1 VVEEMKELQINKIVL
16 GDTHTELKNMPANSV
31 DCCLTS
37 PPYWA
42 LREYDTA
49 SWEGGDPGCDH
60 VQQYSSMQ
68 SAKSTLGGRKS
79 ENTLD
84 DKRREINTLYK
95 DVCSKCGAKRVDRQL
110 GLEPTFQE
118 YISKLCD
125 VFDEVKR
132 VLKSTGTCWVNI
144 GDTYM
149 GNSSYSEKGRQGYG
163 NDKIGMINKKQWL
176 DPKYPHA
183 GRLRG
188 REHVERCDIQ
198 NKCLCQIPHRF
209 AIEMTNRGWILRNTV
224 IWHKKNCMPSSVKD
238 RFTTDFEYVFFFVK
252 KERYWFETQYEPNL
266 TMEDRPYGIVRDRL
280 YDYDSKQKTL
290 LGREGP
296 EGSEEEA
303 GVPPIGRNKRCVWS
317 IPTKP
322 YKDAHFAVFPP
333 ELCETPIKAGCPEF
347 LCKKCKKP
355 RQKLYKTYN
364 PSKDFME
371 QDARTQASIGFG
383 SRQSVKSLHRN
394 EGGVYA
400 SAEFVGY
407 SDCGCGEGWE
417 SGIVLDP
424 FMGSGTTALTALK
437 LNRRFVGIELSP
449 KYKEMA
455 EKRIKLETEQKRLF

>member
-1 VVEEMKELQINKIVL
+1 MKELQINKIVL

-209 AIEMTNRGWILRNTV
+209 AIEMTTV
-224 IWHKKNCMPSSVKD
+224 C
-238 RFTTDFEYVFFFVK
+238 
-252 KERYWFETQYEPNL
+252 
-266 TMEDRPYGIVRDRL
+266 
-280 YDYDSKQKTL
+280 
-290 LGREGP
+290 
-296 EGSEEEA
+296 
-303 GVPPIGRNKRCVWS
+303 PPV
-317 IPTKP
+317 
-322 YKDAHFAVFPP
+322 
-333 ELCETPIKAGCPEF
+333 
-347 LCKKCKKP
+347 
-355 RQKLYKTYN
+355 
-364 PSKDFME
+364 
-371 QDARTQASIGFG
+371 
-383 SRQSVKSLHRN
+383 
-394 EGGVYA
+394 
-400 SAEFVGY
+400 
-407 SDCGCGEGWE
+407 
-417 SGIVLDP
+417 
-424 FMGSGTTALTALK
+424 
-437 LNRRFVGIELSP
+437 
-449 KYKEMA
+449 
-455 EKRIKLETEQKRLF
+455 